1 MTAERELLMLLEG
14 LSRLPSAGRCAQI
27 TAGDSDDLRANL
39 RLLDRLEEMDVP
51 SPAFDTMAQGRNAL
65 LVAVAQEKR
74 RSVAFGLNL
83 LPARIAHALPAAG
96 LAAVV
101 VAMTA
106 AAATIAGVGAPRA
119 TVSEVLSAL
128 GINDHVTRPMAPP
141 TVTPVVSPV
150 SGWDNVAVPE
160 VAETSIP
167 AVVPPADE
175 APEIIASESPEATDG
190 ANKPNAANPGH
201 GGDNPGQG
209 VGPDGTPPGHGGQNP
224 GHGGENPGQGVGPG
238 GTPPGQG
245 GENPGQGGEST
256 GQGAGQEGGGPPSD
270 PGSGNGNGNGQ
281 GNKP

>member
-1 MTAERELLMLLEG
+1 MTAERELLMRLEG
-14 LSRLPSAGRCAQI
+14 LSRLPSAERRAQI

-39 RLLDRLEEMDVP
+39 RLLERLEEMDVP
-51 SPAFDTMAQGRNAL
+51 SPAFDGLAQGRNAL
-65 LVAVAQEKR
+65 LVAVAREKR
-74 RSVAFGLNL
+74 RSGAFGLNL
-83 LPARIAHALPAAG
+83 LPARIAHALQAAG

-106 AAATIAGVGAPRA
+106 AAATIAGVDAPRA

-128 GINDHVTRPMAPP
+128 GINDHVTRPIAPP
-141 TVTPVVSPV
+141 AVSPVVSPA
-150 SGWDNVAVPE
+150 SGRDNVAVPPE

-167 AVVPPADE
+167 TVVPPANE
-175 APEIIASESPEATDG
+175 APAIVASESPEATGG
-190 ANKPNAANPGH
+190 AAQPGAANPGH
-201 GGDNPGQG
+201 GGENPGQG

-224 GHGGENPGQGVGPG
+224 GHGGETQGQGVGRG

-245 GENPGQGGEST
+245 GENPGQGGGNP

-270 PGSGNGNGNGQ
+270 PGNGNGP